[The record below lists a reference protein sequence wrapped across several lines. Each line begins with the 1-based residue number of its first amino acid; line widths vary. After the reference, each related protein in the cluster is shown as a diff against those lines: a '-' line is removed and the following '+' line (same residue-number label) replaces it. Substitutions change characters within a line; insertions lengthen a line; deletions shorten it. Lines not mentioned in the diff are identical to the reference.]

1 VQLKVQLPESAWKL
15 IWFSWRSVTPSA
27 VEKVTIHLLTHAD
40 RTNRLFS
47 SARSAQIAL
56 QSWQI

>member
-15 IWFSWRSVTPSA
+15 NWFSGRSVTPSA
-27 VEKVTIHLLTHAD
+27 VEKATIHFLTHAD
-40 RTNRLFS
+40 GANRLFS